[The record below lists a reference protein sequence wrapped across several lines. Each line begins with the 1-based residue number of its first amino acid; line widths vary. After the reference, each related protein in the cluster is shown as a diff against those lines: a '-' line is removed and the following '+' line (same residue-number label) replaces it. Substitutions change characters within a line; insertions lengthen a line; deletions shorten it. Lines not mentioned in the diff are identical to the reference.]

1 VNLVYDSEARF
12 RFIRQQV
19 CPREQNL
26 VLLSSKCD
34 AEVTNNKAGSR
45 GTVLLKLTEMDTKH
59 DAACLRQQSYLF
71 HVDNL

>member
-1 VNLVYDSEARF
+1 MSKRTEFSE
-12 RFIRQQV
+12 
-19 CPREQNL
+19 
-26 VLLSSKCD
+26 CD